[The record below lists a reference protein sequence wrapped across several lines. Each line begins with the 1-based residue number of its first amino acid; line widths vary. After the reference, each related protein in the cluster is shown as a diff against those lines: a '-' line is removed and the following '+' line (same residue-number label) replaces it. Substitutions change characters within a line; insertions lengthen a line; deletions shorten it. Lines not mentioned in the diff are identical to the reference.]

1 MKEKHAAKT
10 KGWSHRALH
19 RAAAETWEAS
29 DLLALSADEL
39 VVASAKRS
47 NRGREKISTV
57 RTHQALQQTRSM
69 LEQAAR
75 AIQRARTTFAPLGLT
90 SSPF

>member
-1 MKEKHAAKT
+1 MKDKHAAKT

-29 DLLALSADEL
+29 DRLALSADEL
-39 VVASAKRS
+39 IVASAKRS
-47 NRGREKISTV
+47 TRRREKVSTV

-69 LEQAAR
+69 LEQAAL
-75 AIQRARTTFAPLGLT
+75 AMQRARTAFAPVGLT